1 MCKNPL
7 VSGTIFGR
15 NGVGSPN
22 LKKQLKFPFS
32 TNPEVCRKVMLLMIL
47 RFGEPTPLILTKFV
61 PLTNDK
67 NPILMQIF
75 PY

>member
-1 MCKNPL
+1 

-15 NGVGSPN
+15 SGVGSPN

-32 TNPEVCRKVMLLMIL
+32 INLGVCRKVMLLMIL

-61 PLTNDK
+61 PLTNEE
-67 NPILMQIF
+67 NP
-75 PY
+75 